1 MAKERTRALVL
12 GGGGVA
18 GIAWETGILFG
29 LAEAGVDPLLADLVV
44 GTSAG
49 AAVAAQLTSGRPLAE
64 LYDRHAFPQGASTE
78 LAVEFDPEKMMAE
91 LVPLLADRAPGK
103 EMRAAVG
110 SYALAAPTVP
120 ERRRREVMEARLPSH
135 EWPERALQIVAI
147 DAATGEERIFT
158 PADAGTVDLV
168 DAVAASC
175 AVPGIWPPVTIDGR
189 RYMDGGVRSTA
200 NVDLAADHDAVLVL
214 APVADLGP
222 VEPEVAK
229 VATRVEKRK
238 GTVVVRPDEPS
249 LAAMGSNPLDPETA
263 RPSAQAGRAQAAA
276 ILDDVRAIWS
286 DAG

>member
-1 MAKERTRALVL
+1 MAKTRSRALVL

-18 GIAWETGILFG
+18 GIAWETGVLFG
-29 LAEAGVDPLLADLVV
+29 LAEAGIDPLAADLIV

-49 AAVAAQLTSGRPLAE
+49 AAVAAQITSGRPLAE
-64 LYDRHAFPQGASTE
+64 LHDRHAFPQGESTE

-91 LVPLLADRAPGK
+91 LVPLLAGREPGPQ
-103 EMRAAVG
+103 MRAAVG

-135 EWPERALQIVAI
+135 DWPDRPVQIVAI

-158 PADAGTVDLV
+158 SADAGTVDLV

-175 AVPGIWPPVTIDGR
+175 AVPGIWPPVTVDGR
-189 RYMDGGVRSTA
+189 RYIDGGVRSSA
-200 NVDLAADHDAVLVL
+200 NLDLAADHDVVLVL

-222 VEPEVAK
+222 VEPEVAR
-229 VATRVEKRK
+229 VAARVEKRK
-238 GTVVVRPDEPS
+238 NTVIVRPDEAS

-276 ILDDVRAIWS
+276 ILDEVRAIWS